1 MWGERAAATYHRKQG
16 AANCARAKEG
26 VAVLRASSTRANLQ
40 WNGVQGAR
48 QLHSHKSG
56 GHCGHKSKEA
66 NPLQRLRAREQ
77 THCTKKQKYPQGCS
91 AVRAAR
97 DGPELSRVANRLVNL
112 AGVPGR

>member
-1 MWGERAAATYHRKQG
+1 MCLVRLETSSDWAVVQSLIQRAERGK
-16 AANCARAKEG
+16 
-26 VAVLRASSTRANLQ
+26 LQ
-40 WNGVQGAR
+40 
-48 QLHSHKSG
+48 LKSG
-56 GHCGHKSKEA
+56 GHCGRKSKEA